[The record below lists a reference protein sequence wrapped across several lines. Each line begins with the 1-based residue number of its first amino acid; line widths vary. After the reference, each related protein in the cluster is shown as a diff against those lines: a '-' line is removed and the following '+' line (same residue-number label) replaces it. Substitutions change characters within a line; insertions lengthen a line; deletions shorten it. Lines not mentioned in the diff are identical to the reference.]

1 MKSFSSFFLELNEI
15 RGHFSG
21 MPVESELEIKT
32 EPLSETE
39 VELVDL
45 CVRLAQFLGLP
56 KSLGEIYG
64 AVFISPKPVTMEEI
78 IERHGISKGSASQGL
93 RALRGIGAVRTQ
105 YIPNDRRDHY
115 VAETGLGHLV
125 AGIMRNRYEP
135 AIDDFGV
142 RVESLSEAEGRLSE
156 QEQFLKG
163 RIEKLKHWQEQAQQI
178 VPTLRQ
184 VLGRENGDN
193 GGH

>member
-1 MKSFSSFFLELNEI
+1 
-15 RGHFSG
+15 
-21 MPVESELEIKT
+21 MPNGDTAEVSANRLSELEI
-32 EPLSETE
+32 
-39 VELVDL
+39 ELVDL

-64 AVFISPKPVTMEEI
+64 AVFISPRPVTMEEI

-93 RALRGIGAVRTQ
+93 RALKMIGAVRSQ

-142 RVESLSEAEGRLSE
+142 RVGDLSRNNRKAEHNE
-156 QEQFLKG
+156 EFL
-163 RIEKLKHWQEQAQQI
+163 RQRVEKLEHWQQQAQQI

-184 VLGRENGDN
+184 VLGRGEQ
-193 GGH
+193 

>member
-1 MKSFSSFFLELNEI
+1 MADESTKELTATTL
-15 RGHFSG
+15 
-21 MPVESELEIKT
+21 SELEI
-32 EPLSETE
+32 
-39 VELVDL
+39 ELVDL

-78 IERHGISKGSASQGL
+78 IERHHISKGSVSQGL
-93 RALRGIGAVRTQ
+93 RALKIIGAVRSQ
-105 YIPNDRRDHY
+105 YVPNDRRDHY

-125 AGIMRNRYEP
+125 AGIMRNQYEP

-142 RVESLSEAEGRLSE
+142 RVKALHRNDLEIGRE
-156 QEQFLKG
+156 EEFLKQ
-163 RIEKLKHWQEQAQQI
+163 RVEKLQHWQEQAQQI

-184 VLGRENGDN
+184 VLGREDR
-193 GGH
+193 

>member
-1 MKSFSSFFLELNEI
+1 MKS
-15 RGHFSG
+15 
-21 MPVESELEIKT
+21 PTTATVENSLSELEI
-32 EPLSETE
+32 E
-39 VELVDL
+39 VVDL

-64 AVFISPKPVTMEEI
+64 AVFISPKPITMEEI

-93 RALRGIGAVRTQ
+93 RSLRAIGAIRSQFV
-105 YIPNDRRDHY
+105 PNDRRDHY

-142 RVESLSEAEGRLSE
+142 RVGSLSEAESRLGE
-156 QEQFLKG
+156 QDDFLKQ
-163 RIEKLKHWQEQAQQI
+163 RIGKLKHWQEQARQI
-178 VPTLRQ
+178 VPSLRQ
-184 VLGRENGDN
+184 VLGRENGS
-193 GGH
+193 

>member
-1 MKSFSSFFLELNEI
+1 MKS
-15 RGHFSG
+15 
-21 MPVESELEIKT
+21 PTTATVENSLSELEI
-32 EPLSETE
+32 E
-39 VELVDL
+39 VVDL

-64 AVFISPKPVTMEEI
+64 AVFISPKPITMEEI

-93 RALRGIGAVRTQ
+93 RSLRAIGAIRSQFV
-105 YIPNDRRDHY
+105 PNDRRDHY

-142 RVESLSEAEGRLSE
+142 RVSSLAQAEGQLGD
-156 QEQFLKG
+156 QDDFLKQ
-163 RIEKLKHWQEQAQQI
+163 RIGKLKHWQEQARQI
-178 VPTLRQ
+178 VPSLRQ
-184 VLGRENGDN
+184 VLGRENGS
-193 GGH
+193 

>member
-1 MKSFSSFFLELNEI
+1 MATQSSAGKSMTEL
-15 RGHFSG
+15 
-21 MPVESELEIKT
+21 SELEI
-32 EPLSETE
+32 
-39 VELVDL
+39 ELVDL

-78 IERHGISKGSASQGL
+78 IDRHGISKGSASQGL
-93 RALRGIGAVRTQ
+93 RALKSIGAVRSQ

-135 AIDDFGV
+135 AIDDFGA
-142 RVESLSEAEGRLSE
+142 RVQSLKSYDGDPDE
-156 QEQFLKG
+156 QQEFLIQRVK
-163 RIEKLKHWQEQAQQI
+163 KLRHWQEQAQEI

-184 VLGRENGDN
+184 VLGRG
-193 GGH
+193 